1 MRSVKQRVLALLLT
15 AAMTCTFVV
24 PAFAAETANP
34 ADPAQ
39 TNTEETTQ
47 AAEGLIEEADL
58 SALQAEQPAAAPAAV
73 EGHAELPKEPM
84 KASVKVSS
92 QEAAG
97 SNTYGDGPA
106 EWAFDNQL
114 NQAWHSSYGKELPQW
129 ISWNLGTNG
138 ETFEISQIHYE
149 MKNHATGGNGL
160 WKKVT
165 VEAILAGQQAASESF
180 TLTSG
185 DTLLTLSKPV
195 VADSIKITITESA
208 GNTDSEANKFACAG
222 ELSVIGKKV
231 EGGQPQ
237 PEPEQPETFDPAAE
251 PEALPEGKEYKQLAQ
266 GSMKNISATSEH
278 ANNAA
283 EHRGDG
289 PAAWAFDGLN
299 ASGWHIDY
307 SASVPQSI
315 QWELGGVKTIGQIGY
330 IRMDNKDAKG
340 NGRWKDVKIEGQ
352 KADDSWTVLRT
363 FTLSESAMQNN
374 GDEVKIRFVPTEVK
388 ALKVTV
394 TDSYNTNGKFA
405 QAGEIK
411 TYEVADKI
419 PVTPDPDVPAF
430 EIAGYAALDK
440 TPMQLTAHA
449 SSEEAAAGSQWGDG
463 PAAWAFDGDPTKA
476 WHSHYRNGKV
486 EGPHTIE
493 WSLSNDGNTSFLV
506 SRLEYVMKNNATS
519 GNGLW
524 ENVKVEVKTKTGTKV
539 VHDGPVSLNSEKK
552 IIFDFPMTMA
562 TGFKVT
568 VNAGAGGFAC
578 AGELTVYKPL
588 TALEVE
594 PDALPNDMEYQ
605 KIPFASITGETASSA
620 HVTTAQTGDGPA
632 DWAFDGKT
640 NTAWHVEYNQ
650 TKVPHW
656 IEWHLDGVKTIGQI
670 GYIRNDNGG
679 KNTGNGRWKDVTV
692 SGQLEDGTWKDLRV
706 YTIQEA
712 AMNNDGSEVLIRFV
726 PTAVKALKVTIND
739 SYNSGADKYAQ
750 AGEINTY
757 EVAKKAHYTMNLT
770 SDTKQVN
777 EGESF
782 TLTAQLMADLT
793 NTAVEN
799 VTYVWTVQGGILTV
813 APNGNTAV
821 VTAKAPGKATVRVE
835 AVYGGGTHYA
845 VCQVNVAPQAKTSV
859 IAINGTDHTVKSLK
873 EAVTAA
879 GTQNIESIVF
889 KTGVIT
895 PADFEY
901 MQANKTLLDYELKTF
916 RIEDAVVP
924 VGLKDDAIPVNAFKL
939 DNGRGNGLVEVY
951 LGKNIKGIEASAF
964 YKCPDLVSF
973 AAPGVIFL
981 KENALGGTTKLV
993 KLELPALTELKD
1005 NSIKDVTV
1013 QQLVLPK
1020 VTTIGTN
1027 ALRTFTKLAE
1037 VTLGDTVPAIQFRAP
1052 LNLASKPA
1060 ANGVKLYVSEK
1071 AMAAYQVS
1079 AYFADGKWAGLTL
1092 TAAPVKPEEI
1102 TWQSNLVVAD
1112 GVSVNFYGKI
1122 PAELVKDTVVEI
1134 TVDEK
1139 TVTLPVEE
1147 AKQTATGEYIFPV
1160 ATTVRQMTDN
1170 IHIVVKQNGQQVG
1183 EVLNYTVRDNAEA
1196 LLSSDTVSAE
1206 AKNLARAMLYHGAQM
1221 QQYKNHLTE
1230 DLATKNLSADEQ
1242 KALEDAAAAIQTEDL
1257 EAYRATRRGKVSDLE
1272 LFGMNLSLMDE
1283 TTLRYFF
1290 VKGEGYQPANFTI
1303 TDNLGN
1309 TYKAEDKGDMISVEI
1324 PGIAAA
1330 QLDVMIDLTVAAGGE
1345 TLTVHYGPLS
1355 YARSVLDSKDVN
1367 LQNVARS
1374 MVLYNQAADDYAASL
1389 VK

>member
-73 EGHAELPKEPM
+73 EGHAALPKGPM
-84 KASVKVSS
+84 KESATASSGANSKYTD
-92 QEAAG
+92 A
-97 SNTYGDGPA
+97 YDGPA
-106 EWAFDNQL
+106 SMAFDGDNTQT
-114 NQAWHSSYGKELPQW
+114 WHSDYGQSLPQW

-138 ETFEISQIHYE
+138 ETFEVSKIHYD
-149 MKNHATGGNGL
+149 MKQQKNDGNGR
-160 WKKVT
+160 WTQVK
-165 VEAILAGQQAASESF
+165 VEALLKGKTVHSEQFTVASGNHD
-180 TLTSG
+180 LV
-185 DTLLTLSKPV
+185 LSKV
-195 VADSIKITITESA
+195 VTADAMKITVTGST
-208 GNTDSEANKFACAG
+208 GMSTDQANKFACAG
-222 ELSVIGKKV
+222 ELEVFGKKV
-231 EGGQPQ
+231 EGTPAPQ
-237 PEPEQPETFDPAAE
+237 PEPEPE
-251 PEALPEGKEYKQLAQ
+251 PEMP
-266 GSMKNISATSEH
+266 
-278 ANNAA
+278 
-283 EHRGDG
+283 D
-289 PAAWAFDGLN
+289 F
-299 ASGWHIDY
+299 
-307 SASVPQSI
+307 
-315 QWELGGVKTIGQIGY
+315 
-330 IRMDNKDAKG
+330 
-340 NGRWKDVKIEGQ
+340 
-352 KADDSWTVLRT
+352 
-363 FTLSESAMQNN
+363 
-374 GDEVKIRFVPTEVK
+374 EV
-388 ALKVTV
+388 
-394 TDSYNTNGKFA
+394 
-405 QAGEIK
+405 
-411 TYEVADKI
+411 
-419 PVTPDPDVPAF
+419 
-430 EIAGYAALDK
+430 AGYAPLDK
-440 TPMQLTAHA
+440 TYMQQTAHA
-449 SSEEAAAGSQWGDG
+449 SSEEPAVGGNSYGDG
-463 PAAWAFDGDPTKA
+463 PASWAFDGDVGKP
-476 WHSHYRNGKV
+476 WHSKYTGGNAPMPHWIEWDLGAEGESFVVGKVHYDMKNRSDSGNGRWQNVTVEAFLNGKQV
-486 EGPHTIE
+486 YTKDYE
-493 WSLSNDGNTSFLV
+493 V
-506 SRLEYVMKNNATS
+506 TS
-519 GNGLW
+519 GNFDL
-524 ENVKVEVKTKTGTKV
+524 VL
-539 VHDGPVSLNSEKK
+539 DRPVLADSMK
-552 IIFDFPMTMA
+552 I
-562 TGFKVT
+562 T
-568 VNAGAGGFAC
+568 VNRASANLSC
-578 AGELTVYKPL
+578 AGELTVYR
-588 TALEVE
+588 ALPAAEVE
-594 PDALPNDMEYQ
+594 PEELPGDLEY
-605 KIPFASITGETASSA
+605 KKVPAASITEKTASSA

-739 SYNSGADKYAQ
+739 SYNSGADKFAQ

-757 EVAKKAHYTMNLT
+757 EVTKKASYTMNLT
-770 SDTKQVN
+770 PGTQQVN

-782 TLTAQLMADLT
+782 TLTAELTADQAG
-793 NTAVEN
+793 NHVEN
-799 VTYVWTVQGGILTV
+799 VQYVWTVQGGILTV

-916 RIEDAVVP
+916 RIEDTVVP

-973 AAPGVIFL
+973 AAPGVTFL

-1020 VTTIGTN
+1020 VTAIGTN

-1052 LNLASKPA
+1052 LNLASKPT

-1071 AMAAYQVS
+1071 AMAAYQAS

-1139 TVTLPVEE
+1139 TVTLPVEKAE
-1147 AKQTATGEYIFPV
+1147 QTATGEYIFPV

-1170 IHIVVKQNGQQVG
+1170 IRIEVKQNGQQVG

-1206 AKNLARAMLYHGAQM
+1206 AKALARAMLYHGAEM
-1221 QQYKNHLTE
+1221 QQYKNYRTE
-1230 DLATKNLSADEQ
+1230 DLATKNLSVDEQ
-1242 KALEDAAAAIQTEDL
+1242 KALEDAAAAIQAEQLD
-1257 EAYRATRRGKVSDLE
+1257 AYQAARSGKVADLE
-1272 LFGMNLSLMDE
+1272 LYGMNLSLMDE

-1309 TYKAEDKGDMISVEI
+1309 TYKAEDKGALVSVEI

-1355 YARSVLDSKDVN
+1355 YARSAIKN
-1367 LQNVARS
+1367 NTEANGVARS
-1374 MVLYNQAADDYAASL
+1374 MVLYNQAADNYAASL